1 MQEVDVAI
9 VGGSFAGGSAALMLA
24 RARRRVVI
32 LDEGVTRNRFAAG
45 SHGFLGQDGATPDAI
60 RRKGLAEVLAYP
72 TAGLV
77 EGRVE
82 RISGGVGAFV
92 LDGAEPVTAAR
103 VILAY
108 GQKDVLPDIPGLAE
122 CWGRT
127 AVQCPYCHGFEL
139 ADRTTGLLAVDAIP
153 MHHATHLRDW
163 TDDLVLLE
171 NGVPVTKDEAAVLD
185 RPGLR
190 RAAGRVVRVRHTN
203 GAIEAVELEGGGE
216 VAMRALY
223 LVTWQEPAAPLG
235 EALGC
240 ALEETPMG
248 RHLKVDDHQR
258 TTVAGVFAAGDLARP
273 YPSAT
278 QAAAT
283 GNAAGAACH
292 QDLPGAAAEG
302 VRSPAATTAGPGL
315 AGGQVLE
322 SPNPKDEDWS
332 PCVAWRK

>member
-1 MQEVDVAI
+1 MRVVDVAV
-9 VGGSFAGGSAALMLA
+9 VGGSFAGVSAALMLA

-32 LDEGVTRNRFAAG
+32 LDEGLTRNRFASA
-45 SHGFLGQDGATPDAI
+45 SHGFLGQDGAAPGAI
-60 RRKGLAEVLAYP
+60 RAKGLAEVLAYP

-82 RISGGVGAFV
+82 RITGGAGAFV
-92 LDGAEPVTAAR
+92 LEGAEPVRAAR

-108 GQKDVLPDIPGLAE
+108 GQKDVLPDIPGLAD

-139 ADRTTGLLAVDAIP
+139 ADRPTGLLAVEAIP

-163 TDDLVLLE
+163 TDDLILLE
-171 NGVPVTKDEAAVLD
+171 NGVAVTAVEATVLD

-190 RAAGRVVRVRHTN
+190 REAGQVLRVRHRE
-203 GAIEAVELEGGGE
+203 GAIEAVELEGGRE

-223 LVTWQEPAAPLG
+223 FVTWQEPASPLG
-235 EALGC
+235 EVLGC

-248 RHLKVDDHQR
+248 RHLKVDEHQR
-258 TTVAGVFAAGDLARP
+258 TTVPGIFAAGDLSRP

-283 GNAAGAACH
+283 GNTAGAACH
-292 QDLPGAAAEG
+292 QDLL
-302 VRSPAATTAGPGL
+302 GL
-315 AGGQVLE
+315 LPE
-322 SPNPKDEDWS
+322 E
-332 PCVAWRK
+332 

>member
-1 MQEVDVAI
+1 MRVVDVAV
-9 VGGSFAGGSAALMLA
+9 VGGSFAGVSAALMLA

-32 LDEGVTRNRFAAG
+32 LDEGLTRNRFASA
-45 SHGFLGQDGATPDAI
+45 SHGFLGQDGAAPGAI
-60 RRKGLAEVLAYP
+60 RAKGLAEVLAYP

-82 RISGGVGAFV
+82 RITGGAGAFV
-92 LDGAEPVTAAR
+92 LEGAEPVTAAR

-108 GQKDVLPDIPGLAE
+108 GQKDVLPDIPGLAD

-139 ADRTTGLLAVDAIP
+139 ADRPTGLLAVEAIP

-163 TDDLVLLE
+163 TDDLILLE
-171 NGVPVTKDEAAVLD
+171 NGVAVTAVEATVLD

-190 RAAGRVVRVRHTN
+190 REAGQVLRVRHRE
-203 GAIEAVELEGGGE
+203 GAIEAVELEGGRE

-223 LVTWQEPAAPLG
+223 FVTWQEPASPLG
-235 EALGC
+235 EVLGC

-248 RHLKVDDHQR
+248 RHLKVDEHQR
-258 TTVAGVFAAGDLARP
+258 TTVPGIFAAGDLSRP

-283 GNAAGAACH
+283 GNTAGAACH
-292 QDLPGAAAEG
+292 QDLL
-302 VRSPAATTAGPGL
+302 GL
-315 AGGQVLE
+315 LPE
-322 SPNPKDEDWS
+322 E
-332 PCVAWRK
+332 